1 MKLTLEVDDLRTLNW
16 FIDSAH
22 QMHDDCKGLTG
33 GALTSGKGAVISGSK
48 ARNINMKSSYECELV
63 GVDDF
68 LPTILWARY
77 FMEEQGYD
85 IKQNTIH
92 QDNESTLRLLINGK
106 RSKTYQGKIF
116 SC

>member
-1 MKLTLEVDDLRTLNW
+1 
-16 FIDSAH
+16 
-22 QMHDDCKGLTG
+22 
-33 GALTSGKGAVISGSK
+33 
-48 ARNINMKSSYECELV
+48 MKSSSECELV
-63 GVDDF
+63 GVGDF

-106 RSKTYQGKIF
+106 TSSTPRTKHIKSKYFLAKDTFDQGNIDFKKCHT
-116 SC
+116 SKMLVDMN

>member
-1 MKLTLEVDDLRTLNW
+1 
-16 FIDSAH
+16 
-22 QMHDDCKGLTG
+22 MHDDCKGHTG
-33 GALTSGKGAVISGSK
+33 GVLTFGKGAVISGSK
-48 ARNINMKSSYECELV
+48 AQKINMKSSSECELV
-63 GVDDF
+63 GVGDF